1 MPDKFNQSYEQTRT
15 YIQRPGCRVHV
26 LVWVCVAW
34 RCVPLANTRYS
45 SHGHK
50 SSWPKPILHT
60 FISNKYRH
68 MGHKSVRKRNEHGA
82 LAMANAN
89 NTRRAHTYTHFVCL
103 SVRCERAQAI
113 SRWTGRKMK
122 YNIVENEEYY
132 MRSLTNAWEIEY
144 ISYSYTK
151 NKYNKYY

>member
-68 MGHKSVRKRNEHGA
+68 MGHKSARKRNEHGA

-89 NTRRAHTYTHFVCL
+89 NTRRAHISSFRVSVCAM
-103 SVRCERAQAI
+103 RA
-113 SRWTGRKMK
+113 STSNKPVDGK
-122 YNIVENEEYY
+122 ENEIQYCGEWGILYAITHKR
-132 MRSLTNAWEIEY
+132 MRDRIHFLFIHEKQI
-144 ISYSYTK
+144 
-151 NKYNKYY
+151 